1 MDWIPPRSIP
11 DDIQKKKSTF
21 RFTNHVAEKEEFL
34 EILKSVWQ
42 KDIKG
47 CKMYRVVQKMKMLKK
62 PLRNLSWKN
71 GDLFEKVQE
80 LKKSLE
86 QVQSKLD
93 TDPFNNDLKGKVVQL
108 GKYYAEAA
116 EDELKLLHQKAKIN
130 WLKEGDKNYAYFH
143 SILRTSKNKSRIY
156 TICKEDRSR
165 IDGEKVSQQFVDH
178 FNNFLGQGH
187 PVMPLNNLDKYVQA
201 KISNEDDIA
210 MVTMVTYKEIKDAI
224 LDIDSSKAACG
235 SRWVHFLLLQKSMK
249 LYWPITCCNVLYK
262 CISKILT
269 NRIKDGL
276 SKVISLNQ
284 SAFIPGRHIQD
295 NILISQELLNGY
307 NRKNGAKRCVMKID
321 IQKAYDTVN
330 WDFLRNALVL
340 MCGFFKG
347 GRGLR
352 QGDPMLAL
360 LFCKAGILHVRILN
374 KRTKSKAKRT
384 KSSTGMDRVRKTE
397 AEGIDTLNGPTRF
410 PILIGQGKFPLNHS
424 PHKGLL
430 EACHLTHDAS
440 NDVNGMTRWQSYA
453 IRLDDGTWTR
463 FKGSDEW

>member
-1 MDWIPPRSIP
+1 IP

-143 SILRTSKNKSRIY
+143 SILRTSKNKSRID

-187 PVMPLNNLDKYVQA
+187 PVMPLNNLDEYVQA

-224 LDIDSSKAACG
+224 LDIDSSKAAG
-235 SRWVHFLLLQKSMK
+235 
-249 LYWPITCCNVLYK
+249 P
-262 CISKILT
+262 
-269 NRIKDGL
+269 DGYT
-276 SKVISLNQ
+276 S
-284 SAFIPGRHIQD
+284 
-295 NILISQELLNGY
+295 
-307 NRKNGAKRCVMKID
+307 C
-321 IQKAYDTVN
+321 
-330 WDFLRNALVL
+330 
-340 MCGFFKG
+340 FFK
-347 GRGLR
+347 
-352 QGDPMLAL
+352 
-360 LFCKAGILHVRILN
+360 KA
-374 KRTKSKAKRT
+374 
-384 KSSTGMDRVRKTE
+384 
-397 AEGIDTLNGPTRF
+397 
-410 PILIGQGKFPLNHS
+410 
-424 PHKGLL
+424 
-430 EACHLTHDAS
+430 
-440 NDVNGMTRWQSYA
+440 
-453 IRLDDGTWTR
+453 
-463 FKGSDEW
+463 

>member
-1 MDWIPPRSIP
+1 MAEPEKRPPRMHIDPLASWVVHRLPEILCLTNPQMDWIPLCSIP

-143 SILRTSKNKSRIY
+143 SILRTSKNKSRID

-187 PVMPLNNLDKYVQA
+187 PVMPLNNLDEYVQA

-224 LDIDSSKAACG
+224 LDIDSSKAAG
-235 SRWVHFLLLQKSMK
+235 
-249 LYWPITCCNVLYK
+249 P
-262 CISKILT
+262 
-269 NRIKDGL
+269 DGYT
-276 SKVISLNQ
+276 S
-284 SAFIPGRHIQD
+284 
-295 NILISQELLNGY
+295 
-307 NRKNGAKRCVMKID
+307 C
-321 IQKAYDTVN
+321 
-330 WDFLRNALVL
+330 
-340 MCGFFKG
+340 FFK
-347 GRGLR
+347 
-352 QGDPMLAL
+352 
-360 LFCKAGILHVRILN
+360 KA
-374 KRTKSKAKRT
+374 
-384 KSSTGMDRVRKTE
+384 
-397 AEGIDTLNGPTRF
+397 
-410 PILIGQGKFPLNHS
+410 
-424 PHKGLL
+424 
-430 EACHLTHDAS
+430 
-440 NDVNGMTRWQSYA
+440 
-453 IRLDDGTWTR
+453 
-463 FKGSDEW
+463 